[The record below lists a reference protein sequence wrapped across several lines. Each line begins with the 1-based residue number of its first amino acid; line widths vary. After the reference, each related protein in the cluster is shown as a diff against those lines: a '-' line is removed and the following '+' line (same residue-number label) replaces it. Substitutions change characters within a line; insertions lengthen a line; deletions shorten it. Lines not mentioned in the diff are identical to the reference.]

1 MSPSF
6 SHSSFHMFVLFKIN
20 DRSSGVESCVKEKA
34 KYSTLTCGL
43 KCWFSWFGS
52 LSNIMMDSR
61 NILISFTL
69 FCYSKVVSFKIYRLF
84 CENCCCKFTTHYI
97 MIENQRPHISW
108 WCCYIYMYHT
118 VHLPDVLEMHENR
131 RATITA
137 VNLPIMTEP
146 NCQPRFRLHTPGC
159 CFTFVPH
166 IYMLSIFLNLGPLII
181 CVYKHLF
188 NHQQLD
194 NI

>member
-108 WCCYIYMYHT
+108 WCCYIYIIQCTYLTCWRCMKTEGQLLQLWTFPSWQSQT
-118 VHLPDVLEMHENR
+118 VSQDFDYTLLAAVL
-131 RATITA
+131 
-137 VNLPIMTEP
+137 L
-146 NCQPRFRLHTPGC
+146 LS
-159 CFTFVPH
+159 H
-166 IYMLSIFLNLGPLII
+166 IYI
-181 CVYKHLF
+181 CSVF
-188 NHQQLD
+188 F
-194 NI
+194 

>member
-1 MSPSF
+1 MNRSPSF

-52 LSNIMMDSR
+52 LSKIMMDSR

-108 WCCYIYMYHT
+108 WCCYIYISYSALTWCAGDAWKQKGNYYSCEPSH
-118 VHLPDVLEMHENR
+118 HD
-131 RATITA
+131 RAKLSAKISTTHSWLLFYFCPTYIYAQYFSKPWTFD
-137 VNLPIMTEP
+137 NLRV
-146 NCQPRFRLHTPGC
+146 QAS
-159 CFTFVPH
+159 V
-166 IYMLSIFLNLGPLII
+166 
-181 CVYKHLF
+181 
-188 NHQQLD
+188 
-194 NI
+194 